1 MYDVGNVW
9 RIDTMT
15 RCIVTALGICSF
27 LLAPITLAFAA
38 GNVLSV
44 QYEEP
49 QSGKQQ
55 RAKDAIKE
63 SGVVEK
69 IVEYINTNLQLPEPM
84 TLRIAASG
92 LDEAR
97 YDNKTKTIEIPYG
110 LWNECHTCF
119 EKEYSDKEVGNVLDE
134 LCRAVVAYSI
144 YRELGHA
151 FVDVYDLSAKKYV
164 DTATDEFAV
173 LMLID
178 SFNSGRDMALIAGDY
193 LVLRDKQRYKVVDKD
208 LMSKLVLH
216 NTRVLAAYC
225 MAYGV
230 LPDEELKQ
238 EMLDLKISEK
248 RLEQCIVDAESKVAE
263 WVAWLKRHG
272 RISDQQHN

>member
-15 RCIVTALGICSF
+15 RRIVTAFLICSF
-27 LLAPITLAFAA
+27 LLAPITSALAA
-38 GNVLSV
+38 GNALSI

-49 QSGKQQ
+49 QNGKQQ
-55 RAKDAIKE
+55 RAKDAIKD
-63 SGVVEK
+63 SGVIEK
-69 IVEYINTNLQLPEPM
+69 IAEYINTNLQLPEPM
-84 TLRIAASG
+84 TLRITANGS
-92 LDEAR
+92 DEAR
-97 YDNKTKTIEIPYG
+97 YDNKTRTIEIPYG
-110 LWNECHTCF
+110 LWSECHTCF
-119 EKEYSDKEVGNVLDE
+119 EKEYSDKDVGNILDE
-134 LCRAVVAYSI
+134 LCKAVVAYSI

-151 FVDVYDLSAKKYV
+151 FVDVYDLSARKYA

-178 SFNSGRDMALIAGDY
+178 SFHSGRDMALIAGDY
-193 LVLRDKQRYKVVDKD
+193 LVLRDKQRYKVADKG
-208 LMSKLVLH
+208 LISKLVLH

-238 EMLDLKISEK
+238 EMLELKISEK

-263 WVAWLKRHG
+263 WVEWLKRHG
-272 RISDQQHN
+272 KLHEQQHD